1 MPTAVAEQTAK
12 RGERFFH
19 SVMWSWLGVAVS
31 IFTGI
36 FLSAYIIHK
45 VGHVAAGVWALI
57 FSVVENFGIM
67 DFGFRS
73 ATLKY
78 SAHYRAL
85 GEPEKVNETINTAL
99 AFSVSVSFATIA
111 ATLLFVRQ
119 VTRFENISSEYADVF
134 TVLLVMVGLGWATG
148 AIFNPMSALLEGYQ
162 RFDLSSRIWIA
173 SMAVRALGIV
183 AVLATGHGLIDMGK
197 VALVALA
204 VTYSLTFLAVR
215 RVFPQLR
222 FSPRLVTYSMF
233 RQMLHYGLH
242 TFGATIG
249 LQALNQSAPMLIGH
263 FMPSSAFVV
272 YFTQPQR
279 LLNYSVDMVGRV
291 GFITGSHTA
300 ELAAKEDYVSIA
312 RMGIYINRYCFM
324 LFTPLALALIVYGPQ
339 LFRVWIDAK
348 FAVMCAPLL
357 PVMAVGTTLAIA
369 AQFNSSSILYGLGK
383 HQGYAYSQ
391 MVEAAFCIAGLC
403 WAIPRYGILG
413 AAWVVSVLLVLNRGF
428 VLSWLLSRALH
439 FSLWKYLSGIYI
451 TPLMASVPTLLL
463 SLWVRQNW
471 IPGNNL
477 REVIEGG
484 AVLAAIYYA
493 IAYFICLE
501 SEHRS
506 MPANWLK
513 ARFSGR
519 PA

>member
-1 MPTAVAEQTAK
+1 MPTAVAEETSK

-19 SVMWSWLGVAVS
+19 SVMWSWFGVAVS
-31 IFTGI
+31 IFSGI
-36 FLSAYIIHK
+36 FLSAYVIHK

-78 SAHYRAL
+78 AAHYRAL
-85 GEPEKVNETINTAL
+85 GEPDKVNETINTAL
-99 AFSVSVSFATIA
+99 AFSVSVSFLTIA

-119 VTRFENISSEYADVF
+119 VTRFENISPEYADVF
-134 TVLLVMVGLGWATG
+134 TILLVMVGLGWATG
-148 AIFNPMSALLEGYQ
+148 AVFNPLSALLEGYQ
-162 RFDLSSRIWIA
+162 TIRSLQPDLDRIHGCP
-173 SMAVRALGIV
+173 RARYC

-197 VALVALA
+197 AALAALA

-215 RVFPQLR
+215 RVFPELR

-233 RQMLHYGLH
+233 RQMLSYGLH
-242 TFGATIG
+242 TFGATVG

-348 FAVMCAPLL
+348 FAAMCAPLL
-357 PVMAVGTTLAIA
+357 PVMAVATTLAIA

-391 MVEAAFCIAGLC
+391 MVEAAFCVGGLC

-413 AAWVVSVLLVLNRGF
+413 AAWVVSVLLLLNRGF
-428 VLSWLLSRALH
+428 VLSWLLCRAVH
-439 FSLWKYLSGIYI
+439 FSLWKYLSGIYT
-451 TPLMASVPTLLL
+451 TPLLAAIPTLLL
-463 SLWVRQNW
+463 SLWVQQNW

-484 AVLAAIYYA
+484 ALLAAIYYA

-501 SEHRS
+501 TEHRS
-506 MPANWLK
+506 MPLDWVK
-513 ARFSGR
+513 ARLLKR
-519 PA
+519 AA